1 VKRGNPELRLRL
13 PRIEKKPKLVYLL
26 EFQDFASVSQRPDLQ
41 DELDEIIESIERGG
55 GVPEAYYR
63 AGIDRD
69 KDGLLDDKGI
79 MHLHLG
85 GKNSPILV
93 FLVQYSDQVVL
104 LETNTHLHF
113 RTKPAGKNILALS
126 QSWLGNLEQ
135 GMEEAA
141 RQAETAGLE
150 EERKE
155 AMARRDAIA
164 ASIAAFKASVKTK

>member
-1 VKRGNPELRLRL
+1 VRRGNPALRLRL
-13 PRIEKKPKLVYLL
+13 PRIENKPKPVYLNQ
-26 EFQDFASVSQRPDLQ
+26 FQDFAIVAHRPDLQ
-41 DELDEIIESIERGG
+41 DELDEIIESIERGD

-93 FLVQYSDQVVL
+93 FLIQYADQVVL
-104 LETNTHLHF
+104 LETNSHMHF
-113 RTKPAGKNILALS
+113 RTNPAGRNILALR

-135 GMEEAA
+135 DMEEAA
-141 RQAETAGLE
+141 KQAETAAIE
-150 EERKE
+150 AERKE
-155 AMARRDAIA
+155 AMERRDAIA
-164 ASIAAFKASVKTK
+164 ASLAAFKANAKTK

>member
-1 VKRGNPELRLRL
+1 MKRGNPELRLRL
-13 PRIEKKPKLVYLL
+13 PRIEKKPKPVYLV

-41 DELDEIIESIERGG
+41 DELDEIIESIERGD

-79 MHLHLG
+79 LHLHLG

-104 LETNTHLHF
+104 LETNTHIHF

>member
-1 VKRGNPELRLRL
+1 MKRGNPALRLRL
-13 PRIEKKPKLVYLL
+13 PRIEKKPKPVYIQQ
-26 EFQDFASVSQRPDLQ
+26 FQDFAKVGQSPDLQ
-41 DELDEIIESIERGG
+41 DELDDIIESIERGD

-85 GKNSPILV
+85 GKNSPTLV
-93 FLVQYSDQVVL
+93 FLVQYDDQVVL
-104 LETNTHLHF
+104 LETNSHIHF
-113 RTKPAGKNILALS
+113 RTKPAGKNILALN

-141 RQAETAGLE
+141 KQAKTAAME

-155 AMARRDAIA
+155 YMERRDAIA
-164 ASIAAFKASVKTK
+164 ASLAALKANAKTN

>member
-1 VKRGNPELRLRL
+1 MKRGNPELRLRL